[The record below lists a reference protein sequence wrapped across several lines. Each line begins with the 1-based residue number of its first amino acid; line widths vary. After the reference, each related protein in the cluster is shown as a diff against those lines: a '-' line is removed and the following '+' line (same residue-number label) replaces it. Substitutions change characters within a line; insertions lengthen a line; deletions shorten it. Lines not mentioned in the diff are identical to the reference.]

1 LATELSRPFFKVLM
15 ANNVWK
21 NSTFF
26 SIKEIDVTTPMR
38 FHESLP
44 ECNYQ
49 ENTQQILM
57 KIWWKETHIH
67 Y

>member
-1 LATELSRPFFKVLM
+1 
-15 ANNVWK
+15 
-21 NSTFF
+21 
-26 SIKEIDVTTPMR
+26 MR
-38 FHESLP
+38 FHVSLP

-57 KIWWKETHIH
+57 KIGWKETDIC

>member
-1 LATELSRPFFKVLM
+1 M
-15 ANNVWK
+15 ANNIWK

-26 SIKEIDVTTPMR
+26 SMKEIDITTPMR
-38 FHESLP
+38 FHVSLP

-57 KIWWKETHIH
+57 KIG
-67 Y
+67 